1 MKNIET
7 RHWTFLGLFVCIGL
21 VMLIDVKL
29 DIPVSAQTR
38 KMYDFIDSLPTG
50 SVLMVSFDHEASSLP
65 EIRPIGLVILRH
77 AFSKG
82 HRLIGV
88 ALLAEG
94 TVIGYRLMQNTAA
107 EYGREYGK
115 DYVYLGFK
123 PQYIAAILS
132 MGESIPRT
140 FPRDYLGRPYEKFAL
155 LREVDNYDDI
165 TAVISITD
173 GSLTTHWMEYGGA
186 RYGVRVLSGMTAAMV
201 TTFDPYVASGQ
212 MHSLVAGLRGAAE
225 YERLINRK
233 GGGERGMLAQTTAHL
248 YVIGLVLLGNV
259 IYFRSRRKRKSA

>member
-1 MKNIET
+1 VKRIET
-7 RHWTFLGLFVCIGL
+7 RHWAFLGLFICIGL
-21 VMLIDVKL
+21 VMLLGIKV

-38 KMYDFIDSLPTG
+38 RMYDFIDSLPTG
-50 SVLMVSFDHEASSLP
+50 SVLMISFDHEASSLP
-65 EIRPIGLVILRH
+65 EIRPIALAILRH

-94 TVIGYRLMQNTAA
+94 TVIGYRLMQKTAA
-107 EYGREYGK
+107 EYDRKYGK

-132 MGESIPRT
+132 MGESIPKT
-140 FPRDYLGRPYEKFAL
+140 FPQDYLGRPYDQFEL
-155 LREVDNYDDI
+155 LREVHNYDDVA
-165 TAVISITD
+165 AVISITD

-186 RYGVRVLSGMTAAMV
+186 RYHVKVLSGMTAAMM

-212 MHSLVAGLRGAAE
+212 MYALVGGLRGAAE
-225 YERLINRK
+225 YERLIDRS
-233 GGGERGMLAQTTAHL
+233 GGGVRGMLAQSTSQV
-248 YVIGLVLLGNV
+248 YIIILVLLGNLL
-259 IYFRSRRKRKSA
+259 YFRSRRKGKTR